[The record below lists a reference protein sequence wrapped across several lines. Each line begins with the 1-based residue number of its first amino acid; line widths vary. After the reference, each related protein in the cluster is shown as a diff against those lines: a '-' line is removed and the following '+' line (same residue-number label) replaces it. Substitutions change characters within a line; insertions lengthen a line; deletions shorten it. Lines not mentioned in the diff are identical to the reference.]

1 MNGNPVLDSYTRDM
15 LFGEVWMD
23 ETLDQKTRSFITLTA
38 LAAIGNT
45 EQMKFHIQT
54 AYKNGVKREEL
65 IALTTHLAFY
75 IGWPQAVQLLNQISD
90 NFKYNPE
97 F

>member
-1 MNGNPVLDSYTRDM
+1 
-15 LFGEVWMD
+15 
-23 ETLDQKTRSFITLTA
+23 
-38 LAAIGNT
+38 
-45 EQMKFHIQT
+45 MKFHIQT

-90 NFKYNPE
+90 DFKYNPE